1 MSGVEKLRRKQKAFE
16 PAAPKAEPAAPEPCT
31 TCGPGKVRASYF
43 PSDLRMF
50 ERREGGSTDFEADAL
65 EALEGASKSELWLM
79 LEDLV
84 ERRRDEFISAS
95 LGAVTTE
102 AAAAYM
108 FRAQGVE
115 TVLRSLRTIRAVKEA
130 KNAPADV

>member
-1 MSGVEKLRRKQKAFE
+1 MSGAEKKLRRKQKTFE
-16 PAAPKAEPAAPEPCT
+16 PAAPQATPAPCT

-43 PSDLRMF
+43 PAFLHTPD
-50 ERREGGSTDFEADAL
+50 RREGGSPTFETDALDAL
-65 EALEGASKSELWLM
+65 EGVSTSELWLM
-79 LEDLV
+79 LEDMV
-84 ERRRDEFISAS
+84 ERRRDEA
-95 LGAVTTE
+95 LGMGLAAETAE

>member
-1 MSGVEKLRRKQKAFE
+1 MKIVKPE
-16 PAAPKAEPAAPEPCT
+16 APESTIPHTSTPCT

-79 LEDLV
+79 LEDMV

-102 AAAAYM
+102 SAAAYM